1 MSDEAP
7 SSQASGRNPS
17 PKRLGAS
24 LLGLLHSHVELFGI
38 ELQEQKAS
46 SLYLLIFG
54 GLTLIFTMLLLI
66 GLSGLVL
73 MLLWDNWRFEA
84 LGGLCLF
91 YLLASFYCG
100 IRLRAAVDDDESPF
114 SATLEELARDRERL
128 LP

>member
-1 MSDEAP
+1 MRDESP
-7 SSQASGRNPS
+7 SAQESGRGPS

-24 LLGLLHSHVELFGI
+24 LLGLLHGHVELFGI
-38 ELQEQKAS
+38 ELQEQKAN
-46 SLYLLIFG
+46 SLYLLLLG
-54 GLTLIFTMLLLI
+54 GLTLIFATLLLI

-73 MLLWDNWRFEA
+73 MLLWENWRFEA

-91 YLLASFYCG
+91 YLLATLYCG
-100 IRLRAAVDDDESPF
+100 IRLRAAVDDEKSPF